1 MAGLTLRREFCDLV
15 QELIDDSE
23 SEDDSEQELMDMD
36 TERYNNNDEDLTNY
50 VREFK
55 TKVVACEQI
64 ETTYIKSDANKAYRF
79 PRIEVDDSE
88 SSIQSLEAVRFYK
101 LESQNEKHPYS
112 DSEKLAVV
120 VQMAGKLMHHQLT
133 HYLR

>member
-1 MAGLTLRREFCDLV
+1 MASLTLRREFCDLV
-15 QELIDDSE
+15 QELINDSE
-23 SEDDSEQELMDMD
+23 SEEDSEQELIDMD

-55 TKVVACEQI
+55 TKVSASEQI
-64 ETTYIKSDANKAYRF
+64 ETTYIKSDVNKAFRF
-79 PRIEVDDSE
+79 PRADIDDSE
-88 SSIQSLEAVRFYK
+88 SSIQSLEGARFYK
-101 LESQNEKHPYS
+101 LDNQNEKYPYS

-120 VQMAGKLMHHQLT
+120 IQMAGKLMPQQLS